1 MFGRNHK
8 GFDFG
13 EVGVMAMFTIA
24 ANMARKLNIP
34 AEEFM
39 KMMNDVDGAHKY
51 LHDIIEKE

>member
-1 MFGRNHK
+1 
-8 GFDFG
+8 
-13 EVGVMAMFTIA
+13 MFTIA

-51 LHDIIEKE
+51 LPDIIEKE